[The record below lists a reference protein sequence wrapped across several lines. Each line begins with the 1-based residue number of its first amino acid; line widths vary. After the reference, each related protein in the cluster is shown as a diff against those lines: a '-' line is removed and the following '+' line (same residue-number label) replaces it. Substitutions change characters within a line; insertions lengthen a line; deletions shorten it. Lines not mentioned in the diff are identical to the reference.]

1 MKKSGFF
8 SKIYIGLIFAFLY
21 APIIVLMIFSFNESK
36 SRAFFTGFTLKW
48 YRQLFENELIITS
61 LFNSLLMALCS
72 AVIATIMGTMAAIG
86 INRMS
91 KKSRTL
97 MMNVTYLPV
106 LNPEIVTGISMMLL
120 FVWFK
125 NVFKFPLGFSTV
137 LIAHVTFC
145 LPYVILN
152 VLPKL
157 RQMDQNLFEAAL
169 DLGCT
174 PMKAFFKVV
183 IPQIMTGIATGF
195 MMAFTFSLDD
205 FVITYFT
212 SGDGFKML
220 PTTIYAMVRKKVNPQ
235 INALSTIIF
244 LIVLVLL
251 IIMNIIEAKRVK
263 KMQKPQAQN
272 I

>member
-1 MKKSGFF
+1 MKKTGIF
-8 SKIYIGLIFAFLY
+8 SKFYIGLIFLFLY
-21 APIIVLMIFSFNESK
+21 APILVLMFFSFNESK
-36 SRAFFTGFTLKW
+36 SRAYFTGFTFKW
-48 YRQLFENELIITS
+48 YIQLFENELIMQS
-61 LFNSLLMALCS
+61 LFNSLMMALCAS
-72 AVIATIMGTMAAIG
+72 VIATVMGTMAAVG
-86 INRMS
+86 INRMG
-91 KKSRTL
+91 KKTRSF

-125 NVFKFPLGFSTV
+125 NVFNIPLGFITV
-137 LIAHVTFC
+137 LAAHITFC
-145 LPYVILN
+145 LPYVILS

-174 PMKAFFKVV
+174 PTKAFFKVV
-183 IPQIMTGIATGF
+183 IPQIMSGITSGF

-212 SGDGFKML
+212 AGDGFKML

-244 LIVLVLL
+244 LIVLILL
-251 IIMNIIEAKRVK
+251 IIMNVAEARKSK
-263 KMQKPQAQN
+263 KVSKPL
-272 I
+272 